1 MRKSVWRGI
10 CITAIV
16 LSVLLAIFHVVL
28 VGLFNAAAV
37 LFAMMT
43 LNPDMAPTGVVGW
56 AEVYSNFVGSPL
68 FYIDLVMGA
77 VLLLSA
83 VMWIVC
89 KKREG
94 RIHEQ

>member
-1 MRKSVWRGI
+1 MKKSFWRGL
-10 CITAIV
+10 CITCIV

-28 VGLFNAAAV
+28 VGLLNAAVV

-43 LNPDMAPTGVVGW
+43 LNPDMVPTSGVGW
-56 AEVYSNFVGSPL
+56 AEAYANFVGSPL
-68 FYIDLVMGA
+68 FYIDLAMA
-77 VLLLSA
+77 SVLVISA

-94 RIHEQ
+94 KT